1 MIKCAEVL
9 GRGGVLIMATT
20 LEHRLDALV
29 HEIRNIKKEL
39 ILDKVTRLTVTR
51 ARMDAWKSL
60 RKKVSAQWDHVSV
73 LDEIRQQREKSW

>member
-1 MIKCAEVL
+1 MIKYAQVF
-9 GRGGVLIMATT
+9 GGGGVLIVAST
-20 LEHRLDALV
+20 LEHKLDALV
-29 HEIRNIKKEL
+29 HEIRDIKKEL

>member
-1 MIKCAEVL
+1 
-9 GRGGVLIMATT
+9 MATT

-39 ILDKVTRLTVTR
+39 ILDKGTRLTVTR
-51 ARMDAWKSL
+51 ARMNAWKSL

>member
-1 MIKCAEVL
+1 MIKYAQVF
-9 GRGGVLIMATT
+9 GGGGVLIMAST
-20 LEHRLDALV
+20 LEHKLDALV
-29 HEIRNIKKEL
+29 HEIRDIKKEL
-39 ILDKVTRLTVTR
+39 ILDKVTRFTVTR

>member
-1 MIKCAEVL
+1 
-9 GRGGVLIMATT
+9 MATT
-20 LEHRLDALV
+20 LEHRLDALM
-29 HEIRNIKKEL
+29 HEIRDIKKEL

-73 LDEIRQQREKSW
+73 LDQIRQQREKSW

>member
-1 MIKCAEVL
+1 MIKCDL
-9 GRGGVLIMATT
+9 IFGRGGILIMAST
-20 LEHRLDALV
+20 LEHKLDALV
-29 HEIRNIKKEL
+29 HEIRDIKKEL
-39 ILDKVTRLTVTR
+39 ILDKATRLTVTR

>member
-1 MIKCAEVL
+1 
-9 GRGGVLIMATT
+9 MATT

-29 HEIRNIKKEL
+29 HEIRNIRKEL
-39 ILDKVTRLTVTR
+39 ILDKGTRLTVTR
-51 ARMDAWKSL
+51 ARMNAWKSL

>member
-1 MIKCAEVL
+1 
-9 GRGGVLIMATT
+9 MATT

-29 HEIRNIKKEL
+29 HEIRDIKKEL

-51 ARMDAWKSL
+51 ARMDDWKSL

>member
-1 MIKCAEVL
+1 MIKYVQVI
-9 GRGGVLIMATT
+9 GGGGVLIMATT

-29 HEIRNIKKEL
+29 HEIRDIKKEL

-51 ARMDAWKSL
+51 ARMDDWKSL